1 MSELKDEMF
10 IGAAE
15 EAVPGRNRW
24 VAKICRR
31 AKFRPR
37 FVHYGESLANTLSL
51 VVSEHSVAI
60 VPDYLRQIP
69 TPGVA
74 VRPIVDAGAT
84 WDFLVVW
91 QRGRTALPMRAF
103 LGALR
108 VSVDTVRI
116 VPVSAR

>member
-1 MSELKDEMF
+1 MSELKDEIF

-37 FVHYGESLANTLSL
+37 FVRYGESLANTLSL
-51 VVSEHSVAI
+51 VVSEHAVAI
-60 VPDYLRQIP
+60 VPDYVRHVP
-69 TPGVA
+69 VPGVA

-91 QRGRTALPMRAF
+91 QRGRTSSPMRAF
-103 LGALR
+103 LGAL
-108 VSVDTVRI
+108 TVPI
-116 VPVSAR
+116 DKQPDK